1 MPLLGVIFDF
11 DGVIA
16 DTERL
21 HLRAFQQVLSRIPL
35 TLTEEAY
42 DARYLGYD
50 DDGVF
55 NAVATDHGRRLSAE
69 EIESM
74 VEEKKR
80 RYDADVVVAGEV
92 VFPDAPGCIARLAA
106 EAILGIASGARHGEI
121 EAILEGAELR
131 RHFSAIVAADD
142 VERSK
147 PAPDSYARAVEL
159 LNAKLG
165 RPPSPSGFVAIEDSR
180 WGIEAATAAGL
191 PCVGITTSYGPQD
204 LPGAALV
211 VSRLAEVDR
220 NVLAALCRP

>member
-1 MPLLGVIFDF
+1 MSSLLGVIFDF

-21 HLRAFQQVLSRIPL
+21 HLRAFQQVLAGGPM

-50 DDGVF
+50 DAGVF
-55 NAVATDHGRRLSAE
+55 ETLAADHGRSLPRGELE
-69 EIESM
+69 RM
-74 VEEKKR
+74 VAAKGR
-80 RYDADVVVAGEV
+80 RYDDLVAAGEV
-92 VFPDAPGCIARLAA
+92 VFPDAPDCIARLSADL
-106 EAILGIASGARHGEI
+106 ILGIASGALHGEI
-121 EAILEGAELR
+121 EAILEGAGLR
-131 RHFSAIVAADD
+131 RHFSDIVAADD

-147 PAPDSYARAVEL
+147 PAPDSYLRAVEL
-159 LNAKLG
+159 LSAELG

-191 PCVGITTSYGPQD
+191 PCVGITTSYGPEA

-220 NVLAALCRP
+220 KALEALCRP

>member
-1 MPLLGVIFDF
+1 MSSLLGVIFDF

-21 HLRAFQQVLSRIPL
+21 HLRAFQQVLAGGPM

-50 DDGVF
+50 DAGVF
-55 NAVATDHGRRLSAE
+55 ETLAADHGRSLQRGELE
-69 EIESM
+69 RM
-74 VEEKKR
+74 VAAKGR
-80 RYDADVVVAGEV
+80 RYDDLVAAGEV
-92 VFPDAPGCIARLAA
+92 VFPDAPDCIARLSADL
-106 EAILGIASGARHGEI
+106 ILGIASGALHGEI
-121 EAILEGAELR
+121 EAILEGAGLR
-131 RHFSAIVAADD
+131 RHFSDIVAADD

-147 PAPDSYARAVEL
+147 PAPDSYLRAMEL
-159 LNAKLG
+159 LSAELG

-191 PCVGITTSYGPQD
+191 PCVGITTSYGPEA

-220 NVLAALCRP
+220 KALEALCRP

>member
-1 MPLLGVIFDF
+1 MSLLGVIFDF

-21 HLRAFQQVLSRIPL
+21 HLRAFQQVLSGGPL
-35 TLTEEAY
+35 MLTEEAY

-50 DDGVF
+50 DAGVF
-55 NAVATDHGRRLSAE
+55 NALAADHGRRLSRGELA
-69 EIESM
+69 SM
-74 VEEKKR
+74 VTEKGR
-80 RYDADVVVAGEV
+80 RYDALVAAGEV
-92 VFPDAPGCIARLAA
+92 VFADAPDCIARLAA
-106 EAILGIASGARHGEI
+106 DVILGVASGALHAEI
-121 EAILEGAELR
+121 EAILEGAGLR

-159 LNAKLG
+159 LSAELG

-180 WGIEAATAAGL
+180 WGIEAAAAAGL
-191 PCVGITTSYGPQD
+191 PCVGITTSYGPED
-204 LPGAALV
+204 LPGAVLV

-220 NVLAALCRP
+220 DALAALCRS

>member
-1 MPLLGVIFDF
+1 MSLVGVIFDF

-21 HLRAFQQVLSRIPL
+21 HLLAFQEALAGGPL

-50 DDGVF
+50 DAGLLH
-55 NAVATDHGRRLSAE
+55 ALAADHGRRLPPA
-69 EIESM
+69 EIERL
-74 VEEKKR
+74 VAAKGR
-80 RYDADVVVAGEV
+80 RYDALVGAGEV
-92 VFPDAPGCIARLAA
+92 VFPDAPDCIARLGADL
-106 EAILGIASGARHGEI
+106 ILGIASGARRAEI
-121 EAILEGAELR
+121 EAILAGAGLR
-131 RHFSAIVAADD
+131 RHFSAVVAADD
-142 VERSK
+142 VARSK
-147 PAPDSYARAVEL
+147 PAPDTYARAAEL
-159 LNAKLG
+159 LCAELG

-191 PCVGITTSYGPQD
+191 PCVGVTTSYGAED

-220 NVLAALCRP
+220 AKLAALCRP

>member
-1 MPLLGVIFDF
+1 MSLLGVIFDF

-21 HLRAFQQVLSRIPL
+21 HLRAFQQVLAGGPMA
-35 TLTEEAY
+35 LTEEAY

-50 DDGVF
+50 DAGVF
-55 NAVATDHGRRLSAE
+55 HALAADRGRRLSPGE
-69 EIESM
+69 LENM
-74 VEEKKR
+74 VTEKGR
-80 RYDADVVVAGEV
+80 RYDALVGAGEV
-92 VFPDAPGCIARLAA
+92 VFPDAPDCIARLAA
-106 EAILGIASGARHGEI
+106 DLTLGIASGALHGEI
-121 EAILEGAELR
+121 EAILEAAGLR

-159 LNAKLG
+159 LSAELG

-180 WGIEAATAAGL
+180 WGIAAAIAAGL
-191 PCVGITTSYGPQD
+191 PCVAVTTSYGPED

-211 VSRLAEVDR
+211 VSRLAEVDGET
-220 NVLAALCRP
+220 LAALCRS

>member
-1 MPLLGVIFDF
+1 MSLLGVIFDF

-21 HLRAFQQVLSRIPL
+21 HLQAFQQALSGGPM

-50 DDGVF
+50 DAGVF
-55 NAVATDHGRRLSAE
+55 HAVAADHGRRLAPGE
-69 EIESM
+69 LERM
-74 VEEKKR
+74 VTEKGR
-80 RYDADVVVAGEV
+80 RYDALVAAGEV
-92 VFPDAPGCIARLAA
+92 VFSDAPDCIARLAA
-106 EAILGIASGARHGEI
+106 DVILGVASGALHREI
-121 EAILEGAELR
+121 EAVLEGAGLR
-131 RHFSAIVAADD
+131 RHFAAIVAADD

-159 LNAKLG
+159 LSAELG

-180 WGIEAATAAGL
+180 WGIQAAAAAGL
-191 PCVGITTSYGPQD
+191 RCVGITTSYGAQD

-220 NVLAALCRP
+220 DALAALCRP

>member
-1 MPLLGVIFDF
+1 MSLLGVIFDF

-21 HLRAFQQVLSRIPL
+21 HLRAFQQVLAGGPMA
-35 TLTEEAY
+35 LTEEAY

-50 DDGVF
+50 DAGVF
-55 NAVATDHGRRLSAE
+55 HALAADHGRRLSPGE
-69 EIESM
+69 LENM
-74 VEEKKR
+74 VTEKGR
-80 RYDADVVVAGEV
+80 RYDALVGAGEV
-92 VFPDAPGCIARLAA
+92 VFPDAPDCIARLAA
-106 EAILGIASGARHGEI
+106 DLTLGIASGALHGEI
-121 EAILEGAELR
+121 EAILEAAGLR

-159 LNAKLG
+159 LSAELG

-180 WGIEAATAAGL
+180 WGIAAAIAAGL
-191 PCVGITTSYGPQD
+191 PCVAVTTSYGPED

-211 VSRLAEVDR
+211 VSRLAEVDGET
-220 NVLAALCRP
+220 LAALCRS